1 MSTLSQTTIEQMT
14 RQIAELQQQLR
25 ELNHRLETAEKRT
38 LLSKDVLT
46 LEEAALYLG
55 MKKSNL
61 YKMTHR
67 MEIPFYKPQGKM
79 NYFERTDLDA
89 WMRRGRS
96 MSRDEIDAQAQ
107 ARIGEMNART
117 DRTA

>member
-1 MSTLSQTTIEQMT
+1 MNTQPQLTIEQMA
-14 RQIAELQQQLR
+14 RQLAELQQQLR
-25 ELNHRLETAEKRT
+25 ETNNRLENAEKRS

-79 NYFERTDLDA
+79 NYFERAELDA

-96 MSRDEIDAQAQ
+96 MSRAEIDAQVQ
-107 ARIGEMNART
+107 VRIGEMNARP
-117 DRTA
+117 DNFA